1 MSGVKC
7 INKLLS
13 IILCLSFLLTAS
25 GCGGTNYAMPYSAN
39 GPYAPAAYVT
49 EVSQSKAPAFAS
61 SISVVS
67 TDVQKGSF
75 VLEKAGTA
83 GLFDVN
89 NKVALYTKNVH
100 EKVYPASLTKVM
112 TAVVALEYVHQQ
124 KEEGRILNP
133 MGMDLVV
140 TENTLIK
147 EAGAATAK
155 LNVGDHMTLD
165 QALHILLIV
174 SANDVA
180 NLIAENVGGSID
192 HFVEMMNEKA
202 KELGATN
209 THFTNAHGLTDLDH
223 YTTAY
228 DLYLIFNE
236 AIKYD
241 EFNQIINMTSYQT
254 TFKDKNGKDI
264 SKDYKNTSLYF
275 KGEVTAPENVTIL
288 GGKTGTTNAAG
299 HCLILHCKDVK
310 GNDYVAVVMRCLSND
325 VLYAEMNELLKE
337 INN

>member
-1 MSGVKC
+1 M
-7 INKLLS
+7 
-13 IILCLSFLLTAS
+13 ILCAAFLLTVTA
-25 GCGGTNYAMPYSAN
+25 CGGESYALPYAAD
-39 GPYAPAAYVT
+39 GLFAPAAYAT
-49 EVSQSKAPAFAS
+49 EVSKSKAPTFAS
-61 SISVVS
+61 SLCVVS
-67 TDVQKGSF
+67 SDVPRGSF
-75 VLEKAGTA
+75 ALEKAGTA

-112 TAVVALEYVHQQ
+112 TAIVALEFIHQQ
-124 KEEGRILNP
+124 KDEGRSLNP
-133 MGMDLVV
+133 MGMELTV

-147 EAGAATAK
+147 ESGAATAK
-155 LNVGDHMTLD
+155 LNIGDHMTMD
-165 QALHILLIV
+165 QALHILLIA

-180 NLIAENVGGSID
+180 NLVAENVGGTID
-192 HFVEMMNEKA
+192 HFVEMMNDKA
-202 KELGATN
+202 RQLGATN
-209 THFTNAHGLTDLDH
+209 THFKNAHGLTDLDH

-254 TFKDKNGKDI
+254 TFQDKNGKDI
-264 SKDYKNTSLYF
+264 SKEYKNTSLYF
-275 KGEVTAPENVTIL
+275 KGEINPPENVTIL

-310 GNDYVAVVMRCLSND
+310 GNDYIAVAMRCLSND
-325 VLYAEMNELLKE
+325 VLYSEMNELLKE